1 MRKLFSRREFVLL
14 VAIIIISVATTI
26 INPQFLTIDNLINI
40 ASTNAATAIIAVGMT
55 MAMIIGGI
63 DISVSAQLVTV
74 GVLCGK
80 LMQMGYLNSFTMF
93 VAFMVI
99 GGCLGSINGILIAKT
114 DLPPIIV
121 TLATQ
126 NIFRGFILQWT
137 RGSWMMGLP
146 GYFLQ
151 IGKARF
157 LGIPCSVYILA
168 IVAVSAHL
176 LLSYTRIGRDIYAV
190 GGNKNAAVRMGV
202 NLVRTYLFVFVFL
215 GVLTGIAAIV
225 YFSPSAAIL
234 PTSATGLEMTIVASV
249 VLGGASINGGRG
261 NVGSTLLGV
270 FLLGLIQNAL
280 VLAHVQAYWQNILN
294 GVFIVV
300 PVVADAI
307 RVKYDTGEWTRL
319 GLFRK
324 RATKMGGKV

>member
-1 MRKLFSRREFVLL
+1 MDDGASRLFPTDRKSKVPRD
-14 VAIIIISVATTI
+14 SV
-26 INPQFLTIDNLINI
+26 QRLYSCD
-40 ASTNAATAIIAVGMT
+40 
-55 MAMIIGGI
+55 
-63 DISVSAQLVTV
+63 
-74 GVLCGK
+74 C
-80 LMQMGYLNSFTMF
+80 
-93 VAFMVI
+93 
-99 GGCLGSINGILIAKT
+99 SI
-114 DLPPIIV
+114 
-121 TLATQ
+121 
-126 NIFRGFILQWT
+126 
-137 RGSWMMGLP
+137 
-146 GYFLQ
+146 
-151 IGKARF
+151 
-157 LGIPCSVYILA
+157 
-168 IVAVSAHL
+168 SAHL

-190 GGNKNAAVRMGV
+190 GGNKDAAVRMGV

-324 RATKMGGKV
+324 KATKWEVKFDEKKKTPR